1 MSGSVAERVLRG
13 RQAEDVLRAGVMH
26 AAVSE
31 LNRRAFDLFVSA
43 GNDEIGDQLRADAL
57 RMVHGADHFLAV
69 LREWVVEARELL
81 DEPERVADH
90 V

>member
-1 MSGSVAERVLRG
+1 MAERITRG
-13 RQAEDVLRAGVMH
+13 RQAEDILRARVMVD
-26 AAVSE
+26 AAAE

-43 GNDEIGDQLRADAL
+43 GNDEIGDQLRADAS
-57 RMVHGADHFLAV
+57 RMVKGAEHFLGV

-81 DEPERVADH
+81 DDPERVTDH